1 MAAESKKKAPVK
13 KKAVA
18 KKALVKKKAVAKKA
32 PVKKKAVAKKAP
44 VKKKA
49 VAKKAPVKKKAVAKK
64 APVKKKAVA
73 KKAPASKKSR
83 LDKPFV
89 AAQKKL
95 LLEERATYLQSAT
108 TLQAEADSLL
118 ESRDPGD
125 VQFDEESGEGDTLA
139 VERDL
144 DLALSA
150 QARDAVD
157 EIDAALDRIRR
168 GAYGICTTSGQPIPK
183 ARLKAI
189 PWAAE
194 RVEVKAGGL
203 GRR

>member
-1 MAAESKKKAPVK
+1 MAAKPTTRKAPASTVPA

-18 KKALVKKKAVAKKA
+18 RKAPAKKVAVKKAVSKKVAVKKVAVKKAVVKKAVAR
-32 PVKKKAVAKKAP
+32 
-44 VKKKA
+44 
-49 VAKKAPVKKKAVAKK
+49 
-64 APVKKKAVA
+64 
-73 KKAPASKKSR
+73 KAPANKAAVKKPR
-83 LDKPFV
+83 LDKAFLD
-89 AAQKKL
+89 AQKSML
-95 LLEERATYLQSAT
+95 VEERAKYLRSAT
-108 TLQAEADSLL
+108 NLQAEADLLL

-150 QARDAVD
+150 QARDAVE
-157 EIDAALDRIRR
+157 EIDAALERIRR
-168 GAYGICTTSGQPIPK
+168 GVYGVCVTSRQAIPK
-183 ARLKAI
+183 ERLKAI

>member
-1 MAAESKKKAPVK
+1 MAAEKKKAP
-13 KKAVA
+13 A
-18 KKALVKKKAVAKKA
+18 
-32 PVKKKAVAKKAP
+32 
-44 VKKKA
+44 
-49 VAKKAPVKKKAVAKK
+49 
-64 APVKKKAVA
+64 KKKAVA
-73 KKAPASKKSR
+73 KKAPAKKKAVAKKAPAKKAPAKKKAVAKKAPAKKKAVAKKAPAKKKSR

-89 AAQKKL
+89 EAQKKL

-168 GAYGICTTSGQPIPK
+168 GVYGICTTDRKS
-183 ARLKAI
+183 
-189 PWAAE
+189 
-194 RVEVKAGGL
+194 VV
-203 GRR
+203 

>member
-1 MAAESKKKAPVK
+1 MAAEKKKAP
-13 KKAVA
+13 A
-18 KKALVKKKAVAKKA
+18 
-32 PVKKKAVAKKAP
+32 
-44 VKKKA
+44 
-49 VAKKAPVKKKAVAKK
+49 
-64 APVKKKAVA
+64 KKKAVA
-73 KKAPASKKSR
+73 KKAPAKKKAVAKKAPAKKAPAKKKAVAKKVPAKKKAVAKKAPAKKKSR

-89 AAQKKL
+89 EAQKKL

-168 GAYGICTTSGQPIPK
+168 GVYGICTTSGQPIPK
-183 ARLKAI
+183 ARLKVI

>member
-1 MAAESKKKAPVK
+1 MAAEGKAKAP
-13 KKAVA
+13 A
-18 KKALVKKKAVAKKA
+18 
-32 PVKKKAVAKKAP
+32 
-44 VKKKA
+44 KKKA

-73 KKAPASKKSR
+73 KKAPAKKKAVAKKAPAKKKVPAKKSR

-89 AAQKKL
+89 AAQKAL

-108 TLQAEADSLL
+108 TLQEEADSLL

-168 GAYGICTTSGQPIPK
+168 GVYGICTTSGQPIPK

>member
-1 MAAESKKKAPVK
+1 MKTTSHD
-13 KKAVA
+13 
-18 KKALVKKKAVAKKA
+18 
-32 PVKKKAVAKKAP
+32 
-44 VKKKA
+44 
-49 VAKKAPVKKKAVAKK
+49 
-64 APVKKKAVA
+64 
-73 KKAPASKKSR
+73 R
-83 LDKPFV
+83 GTCRFV
-89 AAQKKL
+89 AGRDAARLPFQRRFNDIGQAVDKL
-95 LLEERATYLQSAT
+95 NPSGQGRHPDERRNSKLPAPPAI
-108 TLQAEADSLL
+108 
-118 ESRDPGD
+118 GD

-157 EIDAALDRIRR
+157 EIDAALDRIRT
-168 GAYGICTTSGQPIPK
+168 GTYGICTTSGQPIPK

>member
-1 MAAESKKKAPVK
+1 MAAKPTTRKAPASTAPVK
-13 KKAVA
+13 KAVARKAPAKKVAVKKAVSKKVA
-18 KKALVKKKAVAKKA
+18 VKKAVVKKAPAKKAVAR
-32 PVKKKAVAKKAP
+32 
-44 VKKKA
+44 
-49 VAKKAPVKKKAVAKK
+49 
-64 APVKKKAVA
+64 
-73 KKAPASKKSR
+73 KAPANKAAVKKPR
-83 LDKPFV
+83 LDKAFLD
-89 AAQKKL
+89 AQKSML
-95 LLEERATYLQSAT
+95 VEERAKYLRSAT
-108 TLQAEADSLL
+108 NLQAEADLLL

-150 QARDAVD
+150 QARDAVE
-157 EIDAALDRIRR
+157 EIDAALERIRR
-168 GAYGICTTSGQPIPK
+168 GVYGVCVTSRQAIPK
-183 ARLKAI
+183 ERLKAI

>member
-1 MAAESKKKAPVK
+1 MAAENKKKAP
-13 KKAVA
+13 A
-18 KKALVKKKAVAKKA
+18 KKKAVAKKA
-32 PVKKKAVAKKAP
+32 PSKKKAVAKKAP
-44 VKKKA
+44 SKKKA
-49 VAKKAPVKKKAVAKK
+49 VAKKAVA
-64 APVKKKAVA
+64 KKAVA
-73 KKAPASKKSR
+73 KKAPAKKKSR

-89 AAQKKL
+89 EAQKKL

-108 TLQAEADSLL
+108 TLQAEVDSLL

-168 GAYGICTTSGQPIPK
+168 GVYGICTTSGQPIPK
-183 ARLKAI
+183 ARLKVI
-189 PWAAE
+189 PWATE